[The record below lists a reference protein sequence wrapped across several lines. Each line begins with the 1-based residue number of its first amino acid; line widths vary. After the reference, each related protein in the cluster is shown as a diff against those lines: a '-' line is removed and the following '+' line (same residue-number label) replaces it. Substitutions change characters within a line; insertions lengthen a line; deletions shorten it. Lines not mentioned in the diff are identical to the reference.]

1 MFGHVGF
8 FLAVRYDPRQYYE
21 SAGGAAIIPDNGG
34 FHMLVLSRK
43 HGESVVIGENDGIQC
58 MLKVTVLD
66 VRGRNVRLG
75 FEVDASVPVHRLEV
89 WERIQTNGGLDRGKN
104 VPATPTT

>member
-1 MFGHVGF
+1 
-8 FLAVRYDPRQYYE
+8 
-21 SAGGAAIIPDNGG
+21 
-34 FHMLVLSRK
+34 MLVLSRK